1 MLSDISL
8 SDLNIQLAP
17 ISGPVPF
24 IPTVHGFSAG
34 LSAEAFAKIV
44 QTGMALVQ
52 SRLPVEAHYVGAR
65 LTETGAE
72 VTARVK
78 KSVLKAEIRA
88 RLEVS
93 TPTPHSIRIRFGEI
107 AGPAWVPAGMV
118 IEKAIEKASAQPGVR
133 RAADDPRAVD
143 LDPQAILRAMHVPAA
158 FAENGAWT
166 IAPSPEAVHV
176 SFSTENSPES
186 R

>member
-1 MLSDISL
+1 MLPDIAL
-8 SDLNIQLAP
+8 SDLSIQLAP

-24 IPTVHGFSAG
+24 IPTIDGFSAG
-34 LSAEAFAKIV
+34 LSAEAFAKVV
-44 QTGMALVQ
+44 QTGMALLQ
-52 SRLPVEAHYVGAR
+52 SRLPVEAQYVGSQ

-93 TPTPHSIRIRFGEI
+93 TPTPQSIRIRFGEI
-107 AGPAWVPAGMV
+107 AGPAWVPVGMV

-143 LDPQAILRAMHVPAA
+143 LDPRAILSAMNVPVAL
-158 FAENGAWT
+158 AETGAWT
-166 IAPSPEAVHV
+166 ITPSPEAVHV
-176 SFSTENSPES
+176 SFSAD
-186 R
+186 